1 MSEQERE
8 FLFEY
13 RFDGD
18 VYGLPVVAKD
28 IETAERK
35 VGAMV
40 YAHYKGEVA
49 AKIPLPSLDWIDR
62 TILWIFGI
70 KRS

>member
-1 MSEQERE
+1 MSERE

-28 IETAERK
+28 VETARRK
-35 VGAMV
+35 IGAMT
-40 YAHYKGEVA
+40 YAMYKGEVA
-49 AKIPLPSLDWIDR
+49 AKIPLSPRGFLRWLFR
-62 TILWIFGI
+62 T
-70 KRS
+70 

>member
-1 MSEQERE
+1 VRERE

-28 IETAERK
+28 IETARLK
-35 VGAMV
+35 ISAMTF
-40 YAHYKGEVA
+40 AIYKGEIA
-49 AKIPLPSLDWIDR
+49 AKIPASPRGLWHWIMR
-62 TILWIFGI
+62 GTTP
-70 KRS
+70 